1 MEIKMEL
8 IFENFRQ
15 YLDADED
22 TLTGLSFEEMSRAL
36 GSSMGGAKLALT
48 DSPLQ
53 DRTYEQGSTMK
64 PNGLWYAKGNSWM
77 EFMRTEV
84 AEMTEDAKY
93 VYAIGFDKSK
103 VVSITSGRQAERVTY
118 MFKNYELSQRAN
130 VDIVD
135 WDRMT
140 KIGKGGVEFIPYDR
154 GYMSANYRMVWYLGI
169 DVPSGCIWDTSIL
182 TTKQVVAE
190 LKEDG
195 WEVYR

>member
-1 MEIKMEL
+1 MKL
-8 IFENFRQ
+8 ILENFRQ

-22 TLTGLSFEEMSRAL
+22 TLTGLSFQEMSRAL

-77 EFMRTEV
+77 EFVRTEL
-84 AEMTEDAKY
+84 AEMAEDAKY
-93 VYAIGFDKSK
+93 VYAIGFDMDK
-103 VVSITSGRQAERVTY
+103 VLSIKSGRQAERVTY
-118 MFKNYELSQRAN
+118 MFKDYKLSQRAN
-130 VDIVD
+130 VSIVD
-135 WDRMT
+135 WDRIT
-140 KIGKGGVEFIPYDR
+140 KIGKAGVEFIPYDR
-154 GYMSANYRMVWYLGI
+154 GYFSADYTMVWYSGI

-182 TTKQVVAE
+182 TTKQIVAE

>member
-1 MEIKMEL
+1 MKL
-8 IFENFRQ
+8 LLENFRQ

-22 TLTGLSFEEMSRAL
+22 TLTGLSFKEMSQAL

-48 DSPLQ
+48 DSTLQ

-77 EFMRTEV
+77 EFVRTEM
-84 AEMTEDAKY
+84 ADMTKDAKY
-93 VYAIGFDKSK
+93 VYAIGFDKSEIL
-103 VVSITSGRQAERVTY
+103 SITSGRQAERVTY
-118 MFKNYELSQRAN
+118 KFKDFDLSYKSNIN
-130 VDIVD
+130 VID
-135 WDRMT
+135 WSRMV
-140 KIGKGGVEFIPYDR
+140 KKGKAGVEFMPYER
-154 GYMSANYRMVWYLGI
+154 GYFSSDYSMAWYSGI
-169 DVPSGCIWDTSIL
+169 DVPSGCIWNTSIL

>member
-1 MEIKMEL
+1 MEL

-77 EFMRTEV
+77 EFMSCLLYTSPSPR
-84 AEMTEDAKY
+84 DA
-93 VYAIGFDKSK
+93 
-103 VVSITSGRQAERVTY
+103 T
-118 MFKNYELSQRAN
+118 LS
-130 VDIVD
+130 
-135 WDRMT
+135 RM
-140 KIGKGGVEFIPYDR
+140 PS
-154 GYMSANYRMVWYLGI
+154 SA
-169 DVPSGCIWDTSIL
+169 
-182 TTKQVVAE
+182 
-190 LKEDG
+190 
-195 WEVYR
+195 

>member
-1 MEIKMEL
+1 MKLL
-8 IFENFRQ
+8 IENFRQ

-36 GSSMGGAKLALT
+36 GSSMGGAKLALI

-53 DRTYEQGSTMK
+53 DRTYEQGSRMK

-77 EFMRTEV
+77 EFVTEIMIM
-84 AEMTEDAKY
+84 AEYAKY

-103 VVSITSGRQAERVTY
+103 ILSITSGRQAERVTY
-118 MFKNYELSQRAN
+118 MFKDHELSRKAN
-130 VDIVD
+130 VSIVD
-135 WDRMT
+135 WDRIT
-140 KIGKGGVEFIPYDR
+140 KIGKAGVEFIPYER
-154 GYMSANYRMVWYLGI
+154 GYFSADYTMAWYLGI

>member
-1 MEIKMEL
+1 MKL
-8 IFENFRQ
+8 LLENFRQ

-36 GSSMGGAKLALT
+36 GSSMGKAKLALT

-53 DRTYEQGSTMK
+53 DRTYEQGSRMK

-77 EFMRTEV
+77 EFVRTEIMIM
-84 AEMTEDAKY
+84 AEDAKY
-93 VYAIGFDKSK
+93 VYAIGFDMDK
-103 VVSITSGRQAERVTY
+103 VLSIKSGRQAERVTY
-118 MFKNYELSQRAN
+118 MFKDHELSRKAN
-130 VDIVD
+130 ISIVD
-135 WDRMT
+135 WGRIT
-140 KIGKGGVEFIPYDR
+140 KIGKAGVEFIPYER
-154 GYMSANYRMVWYLGI
+154 GYFSRDYSMAWYSGI

-182 TTKQVVAE
+182 TTKQIVAE

>member
-1 MEIKMEL
+1 MKL
-8 IFENFRQ
+8 ILENFRQ

-22 TLTGLSFEEMSRAL
+22 TLTGLSFQEMSRAL

-53 DRTYEQGSTMK
+53 NRTYEQGSTMK

-77 EFMRTEV
+77 EFVRTELV
-84 AEMTEDAKY
+84 EMSENAKY

-103 VVSITSGRQAERVTY
+103 ILSIKSGRQAERVTY
-118 MFKNYELSQRAN
+118 MFKNHKLSQRAN
-130 VDIVD
+130 VSIVA
-135 WDRMT
+135 
-140 KIGKGGVEFIPYDR
+140 GVEFIPYDR
-154 GYMSANYRMVWYLGI
+154 GYFSADYSMVWYSGI

-182 TTKQVVAE
+182 TTKQIVAE

>member
-1 MEIKMEL
+1 MKL
-8 IFENFRQ
+8 ILENFRQ

-22 TLTGLSFEEMSRAL
+22 TLTGLSFQEMSQAL
-36 GSSMGGAKLALT
+36 GSSMGKAKLALT

-53 DRTYEQGSTMK
+53 DRTYEQGSRMK

-77 EFMRTEV
+77 EFVRTELV
-84 AEMTEDAKY
+84 EMTEDAKY

-103 VVSITSGRQAERVTY
+103 ILSITSGRQAERVTY
-118 MFKNYELSQRAN
+118 MFKDYKLSRKAN
-130 VDIVD
+130 ISIVD
-135 WDRMT
+135 WDRIT
-140 KIGKGGVEFIPYDR
+140 KIGKAGVEFIPYER
-154 GYMSANYRMVWYLGI
+154 GYFSPDYSMAWYAGI

-182 TTKQVVAE
+182 TTKQIVAE

>member
-1 MEIKMEL
+1 MKLL
-8 IFENFRQ
+8 IENFRQ

-53 DRTYEQGSTMK
+53 DRTYEQGSRMK

-77 EFMRTEV
+77 EFVTEIMIM
-84 AEMTEDAKY
+84 AEYAKY

-103 VVSITSGRQAERVTY
+103 ILSITSGRQAERVTY
-118 MFKNYELSQRAN
+118 MFKDHELSRKAN
-130 VDIVD
+130 VSIVD
-135 WDRMT
+135 WDRIT
-140 KIGKGGVEFIPYDR
+140 KIGKAGVEFIPYER
-154 GYMSANYRMVWYLGI
+154 GYFSADYTMAWYLGI

>member
-53 DRTYEQGSTMK
+53 DRTYEQGSSMK

-84 AEMTEDAKY
+84 SEMVENAKY

-154 GYMSANYRMVWYLGI
+154 GYMSANYRMVWYSGI

>member
-1 MEIKMEL
+1 MKL
-8 IFENFRQ
+8 ILENFRQ

-22 TLTGLSFEEMSRAL
+22 TLTGLSFQEMSQAL
-36 GSSMGGAKLALT
+36 NSSMGKAKLALT

-53 DRTYEQGSTMK
+53 DRTYEQGSRMK

-77 EFMRTEV
+77 EFVTEIMIM
-84 AEMTEDAKY
+84 AEYAKY

-103 VVSITSGRQAERVTY
+103 ILSITSGRQAERVTY
-118 MFKNYELSQRAN
+118 MFKDHELSRKAN
-130 VDIVD
+130 VSIVD
-135 WDRMT
+135 WDRIT
-140 KIGKGGVEFIPYDR
+140 KIGKAGVEFIPYER
-154 GYMSANYRMVWYLGI
+154 GYFSADYTMAWYLGI

>member
-1 MEIKMEL
+1 MKL
-8 IFENFRQ
+8 ILENFRQ

-22 TLTGLSFEEMSRAL
+22 TLTGLSFKEMSRAL

-48 DSPLQ
+48 DSTLQ

-77 EFMRTEV
+77 EFIRTEM
-84 AEMTEDAKY
+84 ADMAEDAKY

-103 VVSITSGRQAERVTY
+103 VLSITSGRQAERVTY
-118 MFKNYELSQRAN
+118 MFKDYELSQKAN
-130 VDIVD
+130 VSIID
-135 WDRMT
+135 WNKIT
-140 KIGKGGVEFIPYDR
+140 KIGKGGVEFMPYER
-154 GYMSANYRMVWYLGI
+154 GYFSADYTMAWYLGI
-169 DVPSGCIWDTSIL
+169 DVPSGCIWDTGIL

>member
-1 MEIKMEL
+1 MKL
-8 IFENFRQ
+8 LLENFRQ

-22 TLTGLSFEEMSRAL
+22 TLTGLSFQEMSQAL

-53 DRTYEQGSTMK
+53 DRTYEQGSRMK

-77 EFMRTEV
+77 EFIRTEMADM
-84 AEMTEDAKY
+84 AENAKY

-103 VVSITSGRQAERVTY
+103 VLSITSGRQAERATY
-118 MFKNYELSQRAN
+118 MFKDHELSRKAN
-130 VDIVD
+130 VSFID
-135 WDRMT
+135 WNKIT
-140 KIGKGGVEFIPYDR
+140 KMGKGGVEFMPYER
-154 GYMSANYRMVWYLGI
+154 GYFSADYTMGWYLGI

-182 TTKQVVAE
+182 TTKQIVAE
-190 LKEDG
+190 LKEGG

>member
-1 MEIKMEL
+1 MKL
-8 IFENFRQ
+8 ILENFRQ

-36 GSSMGGAKLALT
+36 GSSMGKAKLALT

-53 DRTYEQGSTMK
+53 DRTYEQGSRMK

-77 EFMRTEV
+77 EFVRTEIMIM
-84 AEMTEDAKY
+84 AEDAKY
-93 VYAIGFDKSK
+93 VYAIGFDMDK
-103 VVSITSGRQAERVTY
+103 VLSIKSGRQAERVTY
-118 MFKNYELSQRAN
+118 MFKDHELSRKAN
-130 VDIVD
+130 ISIVD
-135 WDRMT
+135 WDRIT
-140 KIGKGGVEFIPYDR
+140 KIGKAGVEFIPYER
-154 GYMSANYRMVWYLGI
+154 GYFSRDYSMAWYSGI

>member
-1 MEIKMEL
+1 MKLL
-8 IFENFRQ
+8 IENFRQ

-22 TLTGLSFEEMSRAL
+22 TLTGLSFQEMSQAL
-36 GSSMGGAKLALT
+36 NSSMGKAKLALT

-53 DRTYEQGSTMK
+53 DRTYEQGSRMK

-77 EFMRTEV
+77 EFVTEIMIM
-84 AEMTEDAKY
+84 AEYAKY

-103 VVSITSGRQAERVTY
+103 ILSITSGRQAERVTY
-118 MFKNYELSQRAN
+118 MFKDHELSRKAN
-130 VDIVD
+130 VSIVD
-135 WDRMT
+135 WDRIT
-140 KIGKGGVEFIPYDR
+140 KIGKAGVEFIPYER
-154 GYMSANYRMVWYLGI
+154 GYFSADYTMAWYLGI

>member
-1 MEIKMEL
+1 MKL
-8 IFENFRQ
+8 ILENFRQ

-36 GSSMGGAKLALT
+36 GSSMGKAKLALT

-53 DRTYEQGSTMK
+53 DRTYEQGSRMK

-77 EFMRTEV
+77 EFVRTEIMIM
-84 AEMTEDAKY
+84 AEDAKY
-93 VYAIGFDKSK
+93 VYAIGFDMDK
-103 VVSITSGRQAERVTY
+103 VLSIKSGRQAERVTY
-118 MFKNYELSQRAN
+118 MFKDHELSRKAN
-130 VDIVD
+130 ISIND
-135 WDRMT
+135 WDRIT
-140 KIGKGGVEFIPYDR
+140 KIGKAGVEFIPYER
-154 GYMSANYRMVWYLGI
+154 GYFSRDYSMAWYSGI